1 VSSNKIDDIFL
12 VLKYRMDKYMR
23 QDTKSCTHIKEVID
37 SIFTTSAVPINLDDI
52 GIWELWD
59 GVVGKKIAKHAR
71 PSSIKK
77 GVLWVK
83 VTDSIWLQE
92 LEFMTQVIKER
103 INSKLQRQAIKKIRF
118 RVGTPQDRIQIDKKK
133 SRQENDQD
141 LGPGRRKEMEEILA
155 RIKDKELRSSLRK
168 IMMVAA
174 KKGNIR

>member
-1 VSSNKIDDIFL
+1 
-12 VLKYRMDKYMR
+12 MR

-37 SIFTTSAVPINLDDI
+37 SIFTTSAVRINLDDI

-118 RVGTPQDRIQIDKKK
+118 RVGEPQDRIQTDKKRP
-133 SRQENDQD
+133 RQEEEDDQD
-141 LGPGRRKEMEEILA
+141 LTLEKRREMEEILA

-168 IMMVAA
+168 IMMAAA

>member
-1 VSSNKIDDIFL
+1 
-12 VLKYRMDKYMR
+12 MR
-23 QDTKSCTHIKEVID
+23 QDTKSGAHIREVID

-103 INSKLQRQAIKKIRF
+103 MNSKLQRQAIKKIRF
-118 RVGTPQDRIQIDKKK
+118 RVGTPQDRIQIDKKRP
-133 SRQENDQD
+133 RQEDDQD
-141 LGPGRRKEMEEILA
+141 LTLEKRREMEEILA
-155 RIKDKELRSSLRK
+155 RIEDKELRSSLRK
-168 IMMVAA
+168 IMMAAA
-174 KKGNIR
+174 KKGNVR